1 MKAKFTLLL
10 LAICALSGRIYSQA
24 SIPLTRTTWSTTP
37 TGWSDNQGGTP
48 TYASDICG
56 GSDLTSGRLDNTGEN
71 FVVNYNTGAS
81 NLTFCVLGNA
91 FSGGTF
97 SVEESVNGTAWTTVQ
112 SYTALGAAS
121 SKTLTL
127 NCLSRYVR
135 FIYTNKSAGNVQ
147 LDNVSITQGTCSA
160 ALPCTDP
167 LTNASAASTASVGC
181 NNFTLNWTSGSGDG
195 RLVIVK
201 AGSAP
206 TSPTDGTTYTASATY
221 GSGTAVGGGYAVYAG
236 TGSSVTVGGLTGST
250 TYYYAIYEYNSVSCT
265 GINYQT
271 AGTIPGGSV
280 ITGSC
285 GICPHLTGALINACD
300 GSCSEGDNEIL
311 LFNSGSY
318 SIPVSPANIK
328 VYYGT
333 VATLSTSAD
342 NYTESFT
349 TSPSITSNL
358 NSLAGC
364 GTLFYDASAAGTIP
378 PNSVF
383 MVMRSTACF
392 NYDFSSFCSAG
403 PIYVLYS
410 TDASWLPGGN
420 FANSGSA
427 GVLRYFKTDFSAT
440 ATGCV
445 TSYNYEPNQLVGGDG
460 AGISFPDAGGAASS
474 YFNNGCSPPT
484 IILPVDLV
492 EFYASQNGSANEL
505 YWKTSSEGDI
515 RDFLIEKSAD
525 GFVFSEL
532 ARVSPQGKSRGY
544 NYTAKDLA
552 PNDGI
557 TYYRLSTTE
566 LDGMVRPY
574 QIIYEDRHDK
584 TWQPVV
590 FQQDENLVIELKN
603 YLPASCSY
611 SLLDLSGREISS
623 GNLTENRHL
632 TDISNLPG
640 GLYFARIFTPY
651 KTFNSKIFIQ
661 K

>member
-1 MKAKFTLLL
+1 MKAKFFLVTF
-10 LAICALSGRIYSQA
+10 LACVLSGSIYSQA
-24 SIPLTRTTWSTTP
+24 TIPVNRTTWSSTP
-37 TGWSDNQGGTP
+37 TGWSDNQGSSP
-48 TYASDICG
+48 TYGSDICG

-147 LDNVSITQGTCSA
+147 LDNVSVTQGTCAS

-206 TSPTDGTTYTASATY
+206 TAPTDGTTYAASATY
-221 GSGTAVGGGYAVYAG
+221 GSGTAVGGGYAVYS
-236 TGSSVTVGGLTGST
+236 GSGNTVTVGGLAAST
-250 TYYYAIYEYNSVSCT
+250 TYYYAIYEYNSASCT

-271 AGTIPGGSV
+271 TGIIASGSV
-280 ITGSC
+280 ATGTC
-285 GICPHLTGALINACD
+285 NICPHMTGALINACD
-300 GSCSEGDNEIL
+300 GACSEGDNEIL

-328 VYYGT
+328 VFYGT
-333 VATLSTSAD
+333 TSSLSTSAD

-364 GTLFYDASAAGTIP
+364 GTLFYDASAVGTIP
-378 PNSVF
+378 AGKVF

-392 NYDFSSFCSAG
+392 NYDFSAFCSAG

-420 FANSGSA
+420 FANSGTA

-445 TSYNYEPNQLVGGDG
+445 TSYNYEPNQLVGSDG
-460 AGISFPDAGGAASS
+460 AGVSFPDAGGAASS

-492 EFYASQNGSANEL
+492 EFYATQNAGANDL
-505 YWKTSSEGDI
+505 FWKTASEGDARNYI
-515 RDFLIEKSAD
+515 VEKSAD
-525 GFVFSEL
+525 GSVFSEL
-532 ARVSPQGKSRGY
+532 AKVVPQGKPRGY
-544 NYTAKDLA
+544 SYTVKDES
-552 PNDGI
+552 PNDGL

-566 LDGMVRPY
+566 SNGTVRPY

-584 TWQPVV
+584 KWQPLV
-590 FQQDENLVIELKN
+590 FQQDENLVIEFKN
-603 YLPASCSY
+603 YLPQNCSF
-611 SLLDLSGREISS
+611 SLLDFSGKEIAS
-623 GNLTENRHL
+623 GSLTESRRL
-632 TDISNLPG
+632 TDISGLPS
-640 GLYFARIFTPY
+640 GLYFTRIYTPY
-651 KTFNSKIFIQ
+651 KTFNSKVFIQ